1 MSRGSQDEQTPQ
13 KSEGDLLFSAF
24 RKVAEALDLSLPD
37 QAAIL
42 GVPPAVVA
50 GWRISPSCEPEK
62 TDRMALFVWIYGL
75 DGRAFPGDRGAM
87 GWLQRGN
94 TAAIFGGA
102 SPLNFLLIG
111 RFENLQQTYDH
122 LHVLNGDW

>member
-1 MSRGSQDEQTPQ
+1 MSNRPQ
-13 KSEGDLLFSAF
+13 KSEEDLLFSAF
-24 RKVAEALDLSLPD
+24 RKVTKALDLSLPD
-37 QAAIL
+37 QASIL

-50 GWRISPSCEPEK
+50 GSRITPSSDPEK
-62 TDRMALFVWIYGL
+62 MDRMALFVGIYGL
-75 DGRAFPGDRGAM
+75 AGRAFPGDRGAI

-122 LHVLNGDW
+122 LNVLNGDW